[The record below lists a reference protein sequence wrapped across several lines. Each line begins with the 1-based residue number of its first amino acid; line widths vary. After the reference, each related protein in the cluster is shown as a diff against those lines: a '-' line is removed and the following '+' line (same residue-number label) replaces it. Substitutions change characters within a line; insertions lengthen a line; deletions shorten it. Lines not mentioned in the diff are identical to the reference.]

1 MKRVNGASDR
11 ARSNVKREHSDRR
24 NLRDRF
30 YCTVLPLERSLIEVG
45 TGRVSAPH
53 FRISRSDKRDKG
65 RPISRIRSVF
75 RSPLFFFFFYRY
87 YSDNMYIYI
96 YMWITVYF
104 KGDFKTWDFKCVAQ
118 QVSQRQEYRSVDD
131 GDSIR
136 ASFYN
141 NNSTN
146 FVFYIE
152 MLLIY
157 RILVVCDFWL
167 FICIQEGSKW
177 TVEEGY
183 LGRKFRKKILL
194 VKYSFIASEWK
205 IQTAFIFELNND
217 VHDPI
222 ILIILFSYSLHY
234 FFLNK

>member
-1 MKRVNGASDR
+1 
-11 ARSNVKREHSDRR
+11 
-24 NLRDRF
+24 
-30 YCTVLPLERSLIEVG
+30 
-45 TGRVSAPH
+45 
-53 FRISRSDKRDKG
+53 
-65 RPISRIRSVF
+65 
-75 RSPLFFFFFYRY
+75 
-87 YSDNMYIYI
+87 
-96 YMWITVYF
+96 MWITVYF

-141 NNSTN
+141 NNPTN

-152 MLLIY
+152 ILLIY
-157 RILVVCDFWL
+157 RILVVCDFRL

-183 LGRKFRKKILL
+183 LGRKFRKKIL

>member
-141 NNSTN
+141 NNPTN

-157 RILVVCDFWL
+157 RILVVYDFQL
-167 FICIQEGSKW
+167 HLHSGGFEMNGRRRVSRGGSFEK
-177 TVEEGY
+177 
-183 LGRKFRKKILL
+183 KF
-194 VKYSFIASEWK
+194 W
-205 IQTAFIFELNND
+205 
-217 VHDPI
+217 
-222 ILIILFSYSLHY
+222 
-234 FFLNK
+234 

>member
-87 YSDNMYIYI
+87 YSDNVYIYI
-96 YMWITVYF
+96 CMWITVYF

-141 NNSTN
+141 NNPTN

-157 RILVVCDFWL
+157 RILVVC
-167 FICIQEGSKW
+167 EGSKW
-177 TVEEGY
+177 KVEEGY
-183 LGRKFRKKILL
+183 LGGEVSKKN
-194 VKYSFIASEWK
+194 SPGK
-205 IQTAFIFELNND
+205 IFFYRIRME
-217 VHDPI
+217 DPNR
-222 ILIILFSYSLHY
+222 LFS
-234 FFLNK
+234 N

>member
-1 MKRVNGASDR
+1 
-11 ARSNVKREHSDRR
+11 
-24 NLRDRF
+24 
-30 YCTVLPLERSLIEVG
+30 
-45 TGRVSAPH
+45 
-53 FRISRSDKRDKG
+53 
-65 RPISRIRSVF
+65 
-75 RSPLFFFFFYRY
+75 
-87 YSDNMYIYI
+87 
-96 YMWITVYF
+96 MWITVYF

-141 NNSTN
+141 NNPTN

-152 MLLIY
+152 ILLIY
-157 RILVVCDFWL
+157 RILVVC
-167 FICIQEGSKW
+167 EGSKW
-177 TVEEGY
+177 KVEEGY
-183 LGRKFRKKILL
+183 LGGKFRKKIL

>member
-96 YMWITVYF
+96 FVCELLFTLRGILRLEILS
-104 KGDFKTWDFKCVAQ
+104 
-118 QVSQRQEYRSVDD
+118 VSRNRYHSGKNIVRWTMVTRS
-131 GDSIR
+131 GR
-136 ASFYN
+136 ASIIIIQRTFLYRN
-141 NNSTN
+141 IINLSNSCR
-146 FVFYIE
+146 
-152 MLLIY
+152 L
-157 RILVVCDFWL
+157 
-167 FICIQEGSKW
+167 
-177 TVEEGY
+177 
-183 LGRKFRKKILL
+183 
-194 VKYSFIASEWK
+194 
-205 IQTAFIFELNND
+205 
-217 VHDPI
+217 
-222 ILIILFSYSLHY
+222 
-234 FFLNK
+234 